1 MSSALP
7 ARRQAVVV
15 QPEEGDDLLDVG
27 GVADPLANPAG
38 GGKYVMGLG
47 SAFIHELVADL
58 GREREIG
65 EAVSVKMSQL
75 YLAVTKLHPPE
86 AMRMGG
92 DTFPAPDRFFDRNM
106 SSVHDVRNAPEG
118 PAISQ
123 PVRALLRTGRIQG
136 PGADEF
142 PGSRPS

>member
-106 SSVHDVRNAPEG
+106 SWVHDVRNAPEG
-118 PAISQ
+118 PAISRAV
-123 PVRALLRTGRIQG
+123 PVLLTTRTDSGARGR
-136 PGADEF
+136 
-142 PGSRPS
+142 